1 MRWVFLTL
9 VILNLLV
16 FALMWK
22 KQMDAPVEKEEVIE
36 LLEGKNI
43 KLISELN
50 PAKIE
55 KIDVAAR
62 EGAQRCYSIGPF
74 GDRID
79 AKHMKARAQA
89 LGFSPEL
96 KQLLA
101 HVEHEYWVYLKPQSS
116 RQEALR
122 LLKEL
127 LARKIDS
134 YVITSGELAEGISLG
149 LFRNKDLA
157 DELSDRMAKLEYDV
171 AIKPVSRGAKEL
183 WMEFRQVSQLTE
195 LMRNKISA
203 DNDKVQ
209 WMLAD
214 CIDEE
219 VAEKPDMIKK

>member
-9 VILNLLV
+9 VILNFLV
-16 FALMWK
+16 LALMWK
-22 KQMDAPVEKEEVIE
+22 KQMDTPVEKEEVVE
-36 LLEGKNI
+36 FLEGKSI
-43 KLISELN
+43 KLVSELN
-50 PAKIE
+50 PSTIE

-62 EGAQRCYSIGPF
+62 ENAQRCYSIGPF

-101 HVEHEYWVYLKPQSS
+101 HVEHEYWVYLKPQAN

-134 YVITSGELAEGISLG
+134 YVITSGELADGISLG
-149 LFRNKDLA
+149 LFRNEDLA
-157 DELSDRMAKLEYDV
+157 GELKDRMLKLEYDV
-171 AIKPVSRGAKEL
+171 AIKQVSRGAKEL

-209 WMLAD
+209 WMLVD
-214 CIDEE
+214 CIDAE